1 MTSPD
6 VIVIG
11 GGIAGLRAAVDLS
24 ARGARVRVLEAK
36 AVIGG
41 RASSFVD
48 PQTGDRVDNGQH
60 VLVGCYHE
68 TFRFLATIGTADRVR
83 LQPNLDVAFV
93 DRHGARSRLRCP
105 SLPAPMNLLAGLLE
119 WEALGWSDRVA
130 AMRMAKIPPASPF
143 ETVEQWL
150 VHNGQTARMREMLWE
165 PLALAALNQSVREA
179 AAPPFAR
186 VLSDMFSG
194 EPRDAALGLPLVPL
208 DQLFAEPARR
218 FVEARGGDV
227 RFGAPAKVLLGSGA
241 VSGPLEVDVRG
252 ERMQAG
258 AVICAVPW
266 HALPEAISGD
276 VAPIA
281 AVLRSAAA
289 TQASPIASVN
299 LWLDRQILQT
309 PFLGLPGRVMQW
321 VFDKQQLF
329 EGTSHLT
336 MVSSGADEVMG
347 LSNEALTQVALD
359 ELRGALPES
368 RSARVLR
375 TTVVRERRATFSLA
389 PGQPPRPACRTNISG
404 LVLAGDWVE
413 TGLPATIEG
422 AAISGRMAA
431 EAVS

>member
-36 AVIGG
+36 AVLGG

-194 EPRDAALGLPLVPL
+194 EPRDAALGLPLVLSTNCSPSRPGISWRH
-208 DQLFAEPARR
+208 AAVMSASARR
-218 FVEARGGDV
+218 RRSCSDPVRCRG
-227 RFGAPAKVLLGSGA
+227 RSKWTCA
-241 VSGPLEVDVRG
+241 VS
-252 ERMQAG
+252 
-258 AVICAVPW
+258 
-266 HALPEAISGD
+266 
-276 VAPIA
+276 
-281 AVLRSAAA
+281 
-289 TQASPIASVN
+289 
-299 LWLDRQILQT
+299 
-309 PFLGLPGRVMQW
+309 
-321 VFDKQQLF
+321 
-329 EGTSHLT
+329 
-336 MVSSGADEVMG
+336 
-347 LSNEALTQVALD
+347 
-359 ELRGALPES
+359 
-368 RSARVLR
+368 
-375 TTVVRERRATFSLA
+375 
-389 PGQPPRPACRTNISG
+389 ACRP
-404 LVLAGDWVE
+404 V
-413 TGLPATIEG
+413 P
-422 AAISGRMAA
+422 
-431 EAVS
+431 